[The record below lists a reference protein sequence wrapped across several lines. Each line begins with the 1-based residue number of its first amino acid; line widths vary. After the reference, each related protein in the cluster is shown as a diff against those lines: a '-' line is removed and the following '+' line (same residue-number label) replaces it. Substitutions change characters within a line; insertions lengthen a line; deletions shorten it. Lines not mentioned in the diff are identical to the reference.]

1 MLHLLNN
8 GMSYLLF
15 LIILTTNGFDVQVVD
30 TFETMDDCFVAREQ
44 IVQQIGR
51 PIENYQSVCII
62 NK

>member
-1 MLHLLNN
+1 
-8 GMSYLLF
+8 MSYLLF
-15 LIILTTNGFDVQVVD
+15 LIILTTKGFDVQVVD